1 VAGCCNPRGCDQ
13 FFSPRFAR
21 RVARRYRNRR
31 LDKTAR
37 QMVEFLQS
45 RGLDGATVLEVGGG
59 VGEIQLELLKRG
71 AERTVNLELS
81 PAYEHEAARLVH
93 EAGVD
98 QRVHRRIHDIAVDPA
113 AVEPVDIVVLHR
125 VVCCYPD
132 YEQLLSA
139 AADHARRLLVFS
151 HPPRNPISRA
161 IIATQNLGFRV
172 MRREFRT
179 FTHPPPAMLAV
190 LERRGLQ
197 RIFTHRGIPCRPRPP
212 TRPQAERCA
221 RPSGAERAAA
231 AAASPRRTG
240 AGTPPGI
247 GSTHRSARAHNLS
260 RHDR

>member
-21 RVARRYRNRR
+21 RMARRYRNRGV
-31 LDKTAR
+31 DKTAR

-59 VGEIQLELLKRG
+59 VGEIQLELLNRG

-81 PAYEHEAARLVH
+81 PGYEHEAVRLVR

-98 QRVHRRIHDIAVDPA
+98 GRVERRIHDIAVDPA

-132 YEQLLSA
+132 YERLLGA

-151 HPPRNPISRA
+151 HPPRNLLSRA
-161 IIATQNLGFRV
+161 IIAAQNLGFRV

-179 FTHPPPAMLAV
+179 FIHPPPAMLAV
-190 LERRGLQ
+190 LEHHGLQ
-197 RIFTHRGIPCRPRPP
+197 HTFTHRGIPW
-212 TRPQAERCA
+212 QVAGLER
-221 RPSGAERAAA
+221 R
-231 AAASPRRTG
+231 
-240 AGTPPGI
+240 
-247 GSTHRSARAHNLS
+247 
-260 RHDR
+260 

>member
-1 VAGCCNPRGCDQ
+1 MSGQVSRRDPSCRSRSRPSGNVHTVAGCCDPRGCDQ

-21 RVARRYRNRR
+21 RVAKRYRKRG

-37 QMVEFLQS
+37 EMVEFLQN

-81 PAYEHEAARLVH
+81 PAYEQQATRLAD
-93 EAGVD
+93 EAGVKG
-98 QRVHRRIHDIAVDPA
+98 RVERRIHDIAVDPA
-113 AVEPVDIVVLHR
+113 AVEQADIVVLHR

-132 YEQLLSA
+132 YERLLGA

-161 IIATQNLGFRV
+161 IISTQNLGFRL

-190 LERRGLQ
+190 LERHGLQ
-197 RIFTHRGIPCRPRPP
+197 RTFTHRGISW
-212 TRPQAERCA
+212 QVAGLER
-221 RPSGAERAAA
+221 
-231 AAASPRRTG
+231 
-240 AGTPPGI
+240 
-247 GSTHRSARAHNLS
+247 
-260 RHDR
+260 